1 MLILAILLLPI
12 IGSGLLFALKDSF
25 SKYIAFGIALAEFIL
40 TAFLWYNFKTGD
52 LEVCQFLVEQSSS
65 VLPLFS
71 KLQFGTDS
79 LGILMLLLTNTLTP
93 IVIYSAFKDERPSW
107 FYALILLM
115 QFGLVGVFTSM
126 NGLLFYI
133 FWEVTLI
140 PIWFICGLFGTGEN
154 RLRIN
159 LKFFIYTFFGSLFML
174 VALIYVYLQAGSFD
188 LQALYS
194 VKLSSEAQTFIFWM
208 FFLAFAIKLPIF
220 PFHTW
225 QADTYA
231 MAPTQGSM
239 LLAGIM
245 LKMGVFG
252 IVKYLLPL
260 APEAVGGIS
269 GSIALI
275 LSIIG
280 IVYASLI
287 AVVQKDIKRLIAF
300 SSMAHVGLIAAGIF
314 SSAIVTLNYETD
326 KTGIEGAVIQ
336 MLAHGVNVV
345 GLFYAADILTK
356 KFGTQDLTKMGGLA
370 SKAPVF
376 AVLFMIIS
384 LGTMAVPLTNAF
396 IGEFLLLK
404 GIFTLSTWGAII
416 AGLTLILCAVYI
428 TKMYG
433 MSMFGTGNK
442 EFLEKQHDISIGT
455 KMGLTVLAVLVLVF
469 GVYPQPLL
477 NLSSEA
483 ATQVLS
489 LLVR

>member
-12 IGSGLLFALKDSF
+12 IGAGLLFTLKGSY
-25 SKYIAFGIALAEFIL
+25 SKYIAFIIALAEFVL
-40 TAFLWYNFKTGD
+40 TAFLWCKFKVGD
-52 LEVCQFLVEQSSS
+52 LEACQYLVEQPTSI
-65 VLPLFS
+65 LTLIS
-71 KLQFGTDS
+71 KLHFGVDG
-79 LGILMLLLTNTLTP
+79 LGILMLLLTNTLVP
-93 IVIYSAFKDERPSW
+93 IIIYSAFKDERPSR

-126 NGLLFYI
+126 DGLLFYI

-140 PIWFICGLFGTGEN
+140 PIWFICGLFGTGKN

-188 LQALYS
+188 LEAMYS
-194 VKLSSEAQTFIFWM
+194 AKLSSEAQIFIFWM

-239 LLAGIM
+239 LLSGIM

-252 IVKYLLPL
+252 MIKYLLPL
-260 APEAVGGIS
+260 APEAVGGMS
-269 GSIALI
+269 GSIVLI
-275 LSIIG
+275 LSIIS

-314 SSAIVTLNYETD
+314 SSAIVTLNCGTD
-326 KTGIEGAVIQ
+326 KTGLEGASIQ

-345 GLFYAADILTK
+345 GLFYIADILAK
-356 KFGTQDLTKMGGLA
+356 KFGTRDLTKMGGLA
-370 SKAPVF
+370 SKAPVL

-404 GIFTLSTWGAII
+404 GIFTLSTWGAIM
-416 AGLTLILCAVYI
+416 AGLTLILCAVYV

-433 MSMFGTGNK
+433 MAMFGTGNK
-442 EFLEKQHDISIGT
+442 EFLEKQHDISIEA
-455 KMGLTVLAVLVLVF
+455 KLGLGILSVLVLVF
-469 GVYPQPLL
+469 GIYPQPLI
-477 NLSSEA
+477 NLSSET
-483 ATQVLS
+483 ATQILTLLS
-489 LLVR
+489 R